1 MKKILVAVMI
11 SLLVVSFA
19 STEAKTQKG
28 TRDEAV
34 AMVKKAVALY
44 KAEGR
49 MAAFE
54 KINDPKGKFVK
65 GDLYIWVVDTD
76 ANALCLARPVFKQ
89 LIGME
94 LIDFQ
99 DVDGRY
105 FMKEAVNTAKTEGKG
120 WVDYTWANPITKKQE
135 SKSTYFECVKNLCFF
150 CGYYK

>member
-1 MKKILVAVMI
+1 MKKILVAVMVCV
-11 SLLVVSFA
+11 LVVGFA
-19 STEAKTQKG
+19 SSDAKAQKG

-34 AMVKKAVALY
+34 AMVKKAVATY

-49 MAAFE
+49 MEAFE
-54 KINDPKGKFVK
+54 KINDPKGQFVK
-65 GDLYIWVVDTD
+65 GDLYIWVIDTD

-89 LIGME
+89 LIGIE

-99 DVDGRY
+99 DLEGRY
-105 FMKEAVNTAKTEGKG
+105 FMREAVSTAKAKGKG